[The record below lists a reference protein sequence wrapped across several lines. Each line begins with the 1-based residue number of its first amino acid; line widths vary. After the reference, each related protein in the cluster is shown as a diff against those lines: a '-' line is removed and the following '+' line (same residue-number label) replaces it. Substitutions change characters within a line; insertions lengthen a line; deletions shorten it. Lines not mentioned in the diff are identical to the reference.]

1 MAAIAAKFIN
11 VERDVCVFDR
21 VSTNN
26 SMQTG
31 LQCGPRDERESISQ
45 STAEIS
51 SVLALETGNS
61 GVLCDENTFLA
72 RKWIHLPKRWAH
84 ARA

>member
-1 MAAIAAKFIN
+1 MAAVAAKFIN
-11 VERDVCVFDR
+11 VERDVRVFGR
-21 VSTNN
+21 VSANN

-31 LQCGPRDERESISQ
+31 LQCGTRVEWESVSQ

-51 SVLALETGNS
+51 SVLALESRYS
-61 GVLCDENTFLA
+61 GFLCDENTFRA
-72 RKWIHLPKRWAH
+72 RKWIHLPMRGAH